1 MQLKTNIK
9 ILLVD
14 DHQVLL
20 DSLQFLLRS
29 INGIEVVGVLNDS
42 RMVMEYLKNNTIDI
56 ILSDLHM
63 PHFSGIDL
71 QLSIKCYFPHV
82 KVVLLTMADD
92 VVHIREA
99 IKAGVSGY
107 ILKKSGREEL
117 EKALH
122 LVMTGKKYYSEDV
135 IEELGS
141 NFGDDLNN
149 ALPETIEHLTQREI
163 EVLTLIA
170 QEKKSS
176 EIAEMLFIS
185 LPTVESHRSSLMR
198 KLGVKSSIG
207 MVKFAFKHGLVD

>member
-1 MQLKTNIK
+1 MKTNIK

-42 RMVMEYLKNNTIDI
+42 RMVMDYLKNNTIDI

-71 QLSIKCYFPHV
+71 QLSIKCHFPTV

>member
-1 MQLKTNIK
+1 
-9 ILLVD
+9 
-14 DHQVLL
+14 
-20 DSLQFLLRS
+20 LLRS
-29 INGIEVVGVLNDS
+29 INGIEVVGILNDS
-42 RMVMEYLKNNTIDI
+42 RMVMDYLKTNTIDI
-56 ILSDLHM
+56 VLSDLHM

-71 QLSIKCYFPHV
+71 QLNIKCNFPAV

-122 LVMTGKKYYSEDV
+122 LVMSGKKYYSEDV

-141 NFGDDLNN
+141 KFGDDLNN

-163 EVLTLIA
+163 EVLILIA